1 MARPGYP
8 APRRDGR
15 DAKEQRREEVLSDAV
30 ASSSDP
36 RRGRCQR
43 GAVLVEFAL
52 TATIFMMLIWGAI
65 SYGVMFWVK
74 STITHA
80 AAEGARAAI
89 RSTDPVAGAKAS
101 TEGILDSSMPAGK
114 AGYAK
119 PVTPTTAPCSYNTSE
134 TCITVTVT
142 YPYAA
147 HPVVPSIPLLSFLPS
162 QLRSTSVIQ
171 LP

>member
-1 MARPGYP
+1 M
-8 APRRDGR
+8 DIETGR
-15 DAKEQRREEVLSDAV
+15 T
-30 ASSSDP
+30 
-36 RRGRCQR
+36 RRGPSQR

-52 TATIFMMLIWGAI
+52 ASTLFMMLVYGGL

-74 STITHA
+74 STLTHA
-80 AAEGARAAI
+80 SAEGARAAI

-101 TEGILDSSMPAGK
+101 AEAILDASMPTGK
-114 AGYAK
+114 ATWAK
-119 PVTPTTAPCSYNTSE
+119 PVTPTTAACTYNASE

-147 HPVVPSIPLLSFLPS
+147 HPVLPSLPLLSFLPS
-162 QLRSTSVIQ
+162 QLKATSVVQ

>member
-1 MARPGYP
+1 VSVNSNTHGIRRAPG
-8 APRRDGR
+8 
-15 DAKEQRREEVLSDAV
+15 
-30 ASSSDP
+30 
-36 RRGRCQR
+36 QR

-52 TATIFMMLIWGAI
+52 AATVFLMLVYGAI

-89 RSTDPVAGAKAS
+89 RSTDAVAGAKAS
-101 TEGILDSSMPAGK
+101 AEAVLDSSMPTGK
-114 AGYAK
+114 AAYAK
-119 PVTPTTAPCSYNTSE
+119 PVTPTTAACTYNAAA

-147 HPVVPSIPLLSFLPS
+147 QPVVPTLPLLSFLPS
-162 QLRSTSVIQ
+162 QLRSTSIVQ

>member
-1 MARPGYP
+1 VSVHNRTQIA
-8 APRRDGR
+8 
-15 DAKEQRREEVLSDAV
+15 
-30 ASSSDP
+30 
-36 RRGRCQR
+36 RRGAGQR
-43 GAVLVEFAL
+43 GAVLIEFAL
-52 TATIFMMLIWGAI
+52 ASTIFLMLVYGAI

-89 RSTDPVAGAKAS
+89 RSTNAVTGAKAS
-101 TEGILDSSMPAGK
+101 AEAILDASLPTGK
-114 AGYAK
+114 STYAK
-119 PVTPTTAPCSYNTSE
+119 PVTPTTGPCSYNASE

-147 HPVVPSIPLLSFLPS
+147 HPVVPALPLLSFLPS

>member
-1 MARPGYP
+1 M
-8 APRRDGR
+8 
-15 DAKEQRREEVLSDAV
+15 SDAV
-30 ASSSDP
+30 ASCSDA
-36 RRGRCQR
+36 RRGRGER

-52 TATIFMMLIWGAI
+52 TSIIFMMLVWGAL

-101 TEGILDSSMPAGK
+101 AEGILDSSMPTGK

-119 PVTPTTAPCSYNTSE
+119 PITPTTGPCSYDTSQ

-142 YPYAA
+142 YPYSA

-171 LP
+171 VP